1 MFAMVMI
8 LNVNHILAEKN
19 FARRDIRRDFKMGDF
34 KYQQKER
41 LLVEQGVKYWAE
53 RYNKIQNPMLKKIVD
68 SRVENLINSYETQLQ
83 CLEYHLNRYERLK
96 KNGV

>member
-1 MFAMVMI
+1 
-8 LNVNHILAEKN
+8 
-19 FARRDIRRDFKMGDF
+19 MGDF

-41 LLVEQGVKYWAE
+41 LLVEQELKYWAE
-53 RYNKIQNPMLKKIVD
+53 RYNKIQHPMLKKMVD

-83 CLEYHLNRYERLK
+83 CLEYHLNRYKSLK